1 MTEGLPLGLEYLPQ
15 IIGGV
20 GITLFLASSAMLL
33 GCLLGLIL
41 AFVRFFEIRIAN
53 AFAIGFIEFFL
64 LTPPLIHIFWAYYV
78 LPVATGWRLDPV
90 TVCALAL
97 SLSVAAHMAEVFRAG
112 LQAIPQGQHNA
123 CHVLGLSSW
132 DKYTKIILPQTSL
145 VILGPSTNVLVTLIK
160 DTSLASIIGL
170 GELLHRGEVI
180 AAAKFNFLEI
190 LTLVGMIYAVV
201 NYPLIL
207 IARRFEAR
215 AMQAYA

>member
-1 MTEGLPLGLEYLPQ
+1 MSDTLPLGLGYLPQ

-20 GITLFLASSAMLL
+20 GITLFLATSAMVL
-33 GCLLGLIL
+33 GCLMGLVL
-41 AFVRFFEIRIAN
+41 ALVRFFEIRFAN

-78 LPVATGWRLDPV
+78 LPVVTGWRIDPI

-97 SLSVAAHMAEVFRAG
+97 SLSVAAHMAEVFRSG
-112 LQAIPQGQHNA
+112 LQAIPKGQHSA
-123 CHVLGLSSW
+123 CHVLGLSAW
-132 DKYTKIILPQTSL
+132 DRYTKVIFPQTAQ
-145 VILGPSTNVLVTLIK
+145 VTLGPSTNVLVTLVK

-190 LTLVGMIYAVV
+190 LTLVGLIYAAV

-215 AMQAYA
+215 ALKAYA

>member
-1 MTEGLPLGLEYLPQ
+1 MTDGWPLGLEYLPQ
-15 IIGGV
+15 IIGGA
-20 GITLFLASSAMLL
+20 GITLFLATSAMVL

-41 AFVRFFEIRIAN
+41 AFVRFFEIRLLN

-64 LTPPLIHIFWAYYV
+64 LTPPLIHIFWGYYV
-78 LPVATGWRLDPV
+78 LPVATGWRLDPI

-112 LQAIPQGQHNA
+112 LQAIPRGQHSA
-123 CHVLGLSSW
+123 CHVLGLNPW
-132 DKYTKIILPQTSL
+132 DKYTKVILPQTSR
-145 VILGPSTNVLVTLIK
+145 VILGPSTNVLVSLIK

-180 AAAKFNFLEI
+180 AATKFNFLEI
-190 LTLVGMIYAVV
+190 LTLVGLIYAAI

-207 IARRFEAR
+207 IARRFEVR
-215 AMQAYA
+215 ALRAYA